1 MTLLPL
7 GRLPRPLCPPPARRL
22 ATALIAA
29 CACILLLGGA
39 PRAVAAETLRVAA
52 AANLSH
58 ALPEIAAD
66 FERASEH
73 AVKISFGASG
83 NLSRQ
88 IRRGAP
94 FALFL
99 GADESYVEALAADG
113 FGAAPSAVYA
123 RGALALYAPE
133 GSPVAVDGDLA
144 GLAAALDAG
153 RLRRFAV
160 ASPDHAPY
168 GRLAR
173 SALQRAGLWERL
185 QPLLVNGENAAQTA
199 QFATTGAVDAALIPH
214 SLAGLPALA
223 RRGRSAALNESLA
236 PPLRQRMLLIDGR
249 DGVAARAFFAYL
261 RGAAA
266 RAVLLRHGFA
276 AAD

>member
-1 MTLLPL
+1 MILPPHSRAL
-7 GRLPRPLCPPPARRL
+7 RRL
-22 ATALIAA
+22 TFALIAA
-29 CACILLLGGA
+29 SCLLLLGAA
-39 PRAVAAETLRVAA
+39 PRALAAQTLRVAA
-52 AANLSH
+52 AASLSH
-58 ALPEIAAD
+58 VLPEIAAE
-66 FERASEH
+66 FERASGH
-73 AVKISFGASG
+73 AVKLSFGASG

-99 GADESYVEALAADG
+99 GADESYVQALAADG

-123 RGALALYAPE
+123 RGALALYVPK
-133 GSPVAVDGDLA
+133 GSPVEVDDRLA
-144 GLAAALDAG
+144 GLAAALHQG
-153 RLRRFAV
+153 QLRRFAV

-173 SALQRAGLWERL
+173 TALQRAGLWERL

-199 QFATTGAVDAALIPH
+199 QFATTGAVDAALIPR

-223 RRGRSAALNESLA
+223 RRGSSAVLADSLA
-236 PPLRQRMLLIDGR
+236 PLLRQRMLLIDGR

-261 RGAAA
+261 RSDAA